1 MLQINEFIE
10 DFKKS
15 EFYDYM
21 LSESPEEIMGIYIGG
36 SILNGAS
43 DDQSDIDLMIII
55 DGSAAGIRVWRENT
69 QYLVYKDYL
78 RMHWNWR
85 TIDRYYTDEVH
96 NLELCGH
103 YMMRN
108 LSYNN
113 FIYINEKYKSE
124 LDKLLSDKYII
135 SENGCRALTKA
146 LSTLIC
152 SVCEDNKILEKNY
165 NKMLYHLSLCY
176 YYLNN
181 IEPDFNYIKEIKRIQ
196 YRTVRQEYLDRC
208 IEIMHWLKENILEK

>member
-1 MLQINEFIE
+1 
-10 DFKKS
+10 
-15 EFYDYM
+15 
-21 LSESPEEIMGIYIGG
+21 
-36 SILNGAS
+36 
-43 DDQSDIDLMIII
+43 
-55 DGSAAGIRVWRENT
+55 
-69 QYLVYKDYL
+69 
-78 RMHWNWR
+78 
-85 TIDRYYTDEVH
+85 
-96 NLELCGH
+96 
-103 YMMRN
+103 MMRN
-108 LSYNN
+108 LSYDN

-152 SVCEDNKILEKNY
+152 SVCEDNEILEKNY

-196 YRTVRQEYLDRC
+196 YQTVRQEYLDRC
-208 IEIMHWLKENILEK
+208 VEIMH